1 MRHLA
6 KNKGGVTRRASCLTR
21 LPLRGC
27 KAHRTF
33 FGSGVPRRSLY
44 TLCARR
50 GQVLG
55 SGRSRANGKGAGS
68 ISNSTSEHDDGHD
81 CCLIRNRS
89 SSGTSG
95 APDAPNRLLPTSG
108 AWSAQVAVSAQK
120 HHQQE
125 ECLSVLPLA
134 RGCLV
139 RILEASRFQAPH
151 EC

>member
-1 MRHLA
+1 LGQGVQEQTAKALVALA
-6 KNKGGVTRRASCLTR
+6 IQQASMTTVTTA
-21 LPLRGC
+21 
-27 KAHRTF
+27 AE
-33 FGSGVPRRSLY
+33 FGTAAVAEP
-44 TLCARR
+44 
-50 GQVLG
+50 V
-55 SGRSRANGKGAGS
+55 
-68 ISNSTSEHDDGHD
+68 
-81 CCLIRNRS
+81 
-89 SSGTSG
+89 
-95 APDAPNRLLPTSG
+95 APPAAPNRLLPTSG